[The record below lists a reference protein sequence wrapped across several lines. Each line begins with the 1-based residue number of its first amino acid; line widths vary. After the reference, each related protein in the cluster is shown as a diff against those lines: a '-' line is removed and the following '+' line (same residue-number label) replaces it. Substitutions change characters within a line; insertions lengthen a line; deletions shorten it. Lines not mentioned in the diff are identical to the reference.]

1 MKVLVFD
8 TETTGLP
15 LDQNAALTDSA
26 KWPYIIQLS
35 FIVFDTD
42 TKEILEYS
50 DRIIQLDASIPISPE
65 SIAIHQIT
73 RERSQMEGIP
83 IKIALA
89 HLAEN
94 MIDSDII
101 VGHNILFDKRILM
114 AELHRNQMKNC
125 LYKNGLPIP
134 EYCTMK
140 RSTEFCKLPAVNKVT
155 GELYKNY
162 KYPTLT
168 ELHTHLFCRK
178 PRGTHNAI
186 ADVMICLRCYI
197 MLNYKYDIVMDGDVK
212 LVFRALYST
221 YCL

>member
-15 LDQNAALTDSA
+15 FDQNAPLTDSA
-26 KWPYIIQLS
+26 KWPHIIQLS
-35 FIVFDTD
+35 FIVFDTA

-50 DRIIQLDASIPISPE
+50 DRIIQLDSSIQIVPE

-73 RERSQMEGIP
+73 HERSQAEGIP
-83 IKIALA
+83 IKLALA

-94 MIDSDII
+94 MSEADII
-101 VGHNILFDKRILM
+101 VGHNIIFDKRMLM
-114 AELHRNQMKNC
+114 VELHRNHMKNC
-125 LYKNGLPIP
+125 LYRNGLPIP

-140 RSTEFCKLPAVNKVT
+140 RTIEVCKLPAFNKLT
-155 GELYKNY
+155 GEIYKNF

-197 MLNYKYDIVMDGDVK
+197 MLNYKYDISTDGDVK
-212 LVFRALYST
+212 LVFRSLYAS
-221 YCL
+221 YCG